1 MSEFLARSSI
11 HRQREGRMMQRL
23 IVGVVVTGVV
33 LAAAAGARAAAPVC
47 TTPPTATTAY
57 GTPLFLSGSDSCT
70 DSDGDT
76 LSFEVVTAPAHGT
89 LSGATGEGWFEY
101 APAAG
106 FSGADSFAFKAHDA
120 TAESNPVSIEIT
132 VDANQPPRCPP
143 EFSFDAEPGQETAF
157 DPTYWNDEEAGSACS
172 DPEYADLSFTVAD
185 PPAHGTLSDY
195 DVFSGFRY
203 QPAAGYSGADS
214 FTFRAS
220 DGDAESGLVAVHIN
234 VLRPNRAPSC
244 VSPVTLH
251 VEPGHSV
258 ALGPV
263 NRLLSCSDPDGDPL
277 WPMLVSPP
285 SHGTFSLMAGILS
298 YTPNPGFE
306 GTDEIRYRVSDPRG
320 GVSDL
325 ATLVVIVARSTAGT
339 SRPAPTRAP
348 QKADTTAPTVRIRA
362 AARQTLGTL
371 RRRGLRLVMTSNEAC
386 RATVVVSVD
395 RRNARLLRLGSRRL
409 GSTART
415 LPAGR
420 AVVVVRLTPKARK
433 ALRHANKLRLR
444 LTVTATDTVG
454 NSGTRASRATFR
466 R

>member
-1 MSEFLARSSI
+1 
-11 HRQREGRMMQRL
+11 MMQRL

-33 LAAAAGARAAAPVC
+33 LAAAPGARAAAPVC
-47 TTPPTATTAY
+47 TTPPTTSTAY
-57 GTPLFLSGSDSCT
+57 GTPLFLSGSDYCT

-76 LSFEVVTAPAHGT
+76 LTFEVVTAPTHGT

-106 FSGADSFAFKAHDA
+106 FSGADSFAFKARDA
-120 TAESNPVSIEIT
+120 TAESSPVSIEIT
-132 VDANQPPRCPP
+132 VEANRPPQCPP
-143 EFSFDAEPGQETAF
+143 EFSFDAEPGPETAF
-157 DPTYWNDEEAGSACS
+157 DPAYWDDEEADSACS

-195 DVFSGFRY
+195 DVFTGFRY
-203 QPAAGYSGADS
+203 RPAAGYSGADS

-220 DGDAESGLVAVHIN
+220 DGDAESGLVTVHIN
-234 VLRPNRAPSC
+234 VLRPNHAPSC

-277 WPMLVSPP
+277 WPTLVSPP
-285 SHGTFSLMAGILS
+285 SHGTFSLTAGILS

-306 GTDEIRYRVSDPRG
+306 GTDEIGYRVSDPRG

-325 ATLVVIVARSTAGT
+325 SRVVIIVARATAGV
-339 SRPAPTRAP
+339 SRPEPTPAPPT
-348 QKADTTAPTVRIRA
+348 ADTTAPVVRVRTA
-362 AARQTLGTL
+362 GRQTLGTL

-386 RATVVVSVD
+386 RVTVVVSVD
-395 RRNARLLRLGSRRL
+395 RRNARLLRLRSRRL
-409 GSTART
+409 GSMART

-433 ALRHANKLRLR
+433 ALRRANKLRLR
-444 LTVTATDTVG
+444 LKVTATDTLG
-454 NSGTRASRATFR
+454 NSGTRASLVTLR